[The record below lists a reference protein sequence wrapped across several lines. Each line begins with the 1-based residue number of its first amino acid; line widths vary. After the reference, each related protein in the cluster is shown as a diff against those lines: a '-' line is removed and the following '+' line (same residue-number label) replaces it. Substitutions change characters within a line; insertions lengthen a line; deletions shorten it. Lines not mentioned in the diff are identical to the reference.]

1 MKGLLFLQDNIRAEY
16 KLRKALHSDLGKIWE
31 IMLQAK
37 EMMRREGR
45 RQWTEEY
52 PLPVDME
59 YDIDKGD
66 GYVLY
71 IDRES
76 FKDEVM
82 AYGAV
87 VFDGEPNYAMIKGKW
102 LTNGNYVVLHRLAV
116 SDKYKNMGVATIF
129 MQRVE
134 ELART
139 EGVTAFRVDT
149 NFDNVAMRR
158 IFIKGNFTQCGEI
171 TVKDGT
177 PRIAYEKCL

>member
-45 RQWTEEY
+45 CQWTEEY
-52 PLPVDME
+52 PLPVNIE
-59 YDIDKGD
+59 HDIDKGY
-66 GYVLY
+66 GYILY
-71 IDRES
+71 RDRES
-76 FKDEVM
+76 FKEDVM

-87 VFDGEPNYAMIKGKW
+87 IFDGDPNYAVIRGEW
-102 LTNGNYVVLHRLAV
+102 LSKDNYVVLHRLAV
-116 SDKYKNMGVATIF
+116 SNKYKNMGVATLF

-134 ELART
+134 ELARKD
-139 EGVTAFRVDT
+139 GVPAFRVDT

-158 IFIKGNFTQCGEI
+158 VFLKQKFIQCGEV
-171 TVKDGT
+171 TVGDGT
-177 PRIAYEKCL
+177 PRIAYEKLL

>member
-16 KLRKALHSDLGKIWE
+16 KLRKALHSDLGNIWE

-52 PLPVDME
+52 PLPVDIE
-59 YDIDKGD
+59 YDIDKGY

-71 IDRES
+71 RDRES

-177 PRIAYEKCL
+177 PRIAYEKCV